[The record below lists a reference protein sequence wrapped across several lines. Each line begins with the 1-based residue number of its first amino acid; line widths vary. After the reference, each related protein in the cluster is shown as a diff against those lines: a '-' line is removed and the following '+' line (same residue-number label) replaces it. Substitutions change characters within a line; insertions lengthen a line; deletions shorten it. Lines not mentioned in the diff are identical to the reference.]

1 MQSVEPQSPAFEA
14 GLRAGDVISH
24 VNGTAVQGLLHVQ
37 VVSLILSCAGQVKI
51 QAAPLDGTTIKVGR
65 RRTHHTNKS
74 YMTRPGSSTPRRR
87 RGTGDER
94 RRQTTSLFRRLSN
107 KKAEQLAAGAQLC
120 TPASTPLATGGFVP
134 YSRSLSAGDGYL
146 EAKQQLRTMSS
157 DSSSSPGS
165 SGPNS
170 PAIHSRPS
178 SLQGLKNK
186 SKVIIANS
194 CRMAPLYASD
204 TVRRQSFH
212 AIPPSPLAR
221 MSPSSAT
228 SPNNVSTSPTVTR
241 SPSPLVIHGAG
252 CSVVSVGSHQGTGI
266 SNLSQVYTPGRGTE
280 SQTSSRQ
287 TTDGTVTDHS
297 TDGTH

>member
-37 VVSLILSCAGQVKI
+37 VVSLILSCTNQVKI

-65 RRTHHTNKS
+65 RRAQHSSKS
-74 YMTRPGSSTPRRR
+74 LLTRPGSSTPRRR

-94 RRQTTSLFRRLSN
+94 RRQMTLFRRLSN

-120 TPASTPLATGGFVP
+120 TPAGTPVAGGSFVP
-134 YSRSLSAGDGYL
+134 YSRSLSAGDGYI
-146 EAKQQLRTMSS
+146 EAKQQSRAGSS

-186 SKVIIANS
+186 NKVIIAS
-194 CRMAPLYASD
+194 TSRMAPLYASE
-204 TVRRQSFH
+204 TMRRQSFH

-221 MSPSSAT
+221 VSPSSAT
-228 SPNNVSTSPTVTR
+228 SPIAVSTSPTVTR
-241 SPSPLVIHGAG
+241 SPSPLVIHGSG
-252 CSVVSVGSHQGTGI
+252 CSVVTIGTHQGAGI
-266 SNLSQVYTPGRGTE
+266 SSLSQIYTPGRGIE
-280 SQTSSRQ
+280 PQSSSRH
-287 TTDGTVTDHS
+287 TTDGTITDHS
-297 TDGTH
+297 NDSTH